1 MLCQYKMPSTF
12 TVKAGF
18 NMPGKDMADSPGTN
32 SVLESVEPEYYD
44 DFLTSQSLGGLDSHH
59 MMSPNNIVSQ
69 RNSRTLTSNLFGWRE
84 VGNDDDASGDKK
96 MWMIVITVASGLVM
110 VSIIAVL
117 VACRPKHSQTSDM
130 EIEEMSSST
139 SQVNYDDTDAL
150 QPRKEKKLYRPS
162 ESRA

>member
-1 MLCQYKMPSTF
+1 
-12 TVKAGF
+12 
-18 NMPGKDMADSPGTN
+18 MPGKDLADSPGTN

-59 MMSPNNIVSQ
+59 MMSQSNIVSQ

-84 VGNDDDASGDKK
+84 VGDDDEASGDKK

-117 VACRPKHSQTSDM
+117 VACRPKHSQTSDLISLW
-130 EIEEMSSST
+130 EDIS
-139 SQVNYDDTDAL
+139 
-150 QPRKEKKLYRPS
+150 RPVISFAKIIFCKS
-162 ESRA
+162 ERFWHLLRNFRERLVFLSYFLW